1 MKNSYKGEQT
11 MNSKRGIIRSL
22 VCTTLA
28 CSFATC
34 ALAADKDNGETVQS
48 SWMDRTDIGV
58 AVQSTQK
65 DNYHEYKINPTPYR
79 NTDSAITRSEH
90 SSTQEMKKAQYFIET
105 IQPIKYY
112 GEHAKSVLFIQGRI
126 DGNGGEKISSD
137 AYWNGGES
145 SYIGDDPKYKA
156 AARLAQQPSYLD
168 KGETVQHDSLGIVGS
183 IGAGYRRLS
192 KNEHAYMGINTFY
205 DYAFRDKLSRVG
217 IGLEYVAGLNKISAN
232 VYHGLSE
239 KKTKPYYF
247 ENSLVIVPRADEFH
261 YPEDGHPNGFTKIR
275 YAYENV
281 LDGYNVRY
289 TRDYKNARW
298 ISTYVDGYHWKTKSL
313 REHPVDMFYL
323 NQHKWKSI
331 SGLKLGATLNITP
344 HISIDLGFN
353 KNNISSGE
361 PYVSVM
367 YTLGKSKYAY
377 LGGKHSE
384 NTVSTARSKMLDKVK
399 RHDLVVESYSE
410 YNYRDTPWDHL

>member
-1 MKNSYKGEQT
+1 MV
-11 MNSKRGIIRSL
+11 SKRVIIKSL
-22 VCTTLA
+22 VCTALT

-34 ALAADKDNGETVQS
+34 ALAADKDNGEKVQS

-58 AVQSTQK
+58 AVQGAQK
-65 DNYHEYKINPTPYR
+65 DTYHEYKINPTPYR
-79 NTDSAITRSEH
+79 NTSSAITRSEH
-90 SSTQEMKKAQYFIET
+90 SSTQEMKNSQYFIET

-168 KGETVQHDSLGIVGS
+168 KGETVQHDSLGVVGS

-192 KNEHAYMGINTFY
+192 KNEHAYVGINTFY

-247 ENSLVIVPRADEFH
+247 ENSLVIVPRAD
-261 YPEDGHPNGFTKIR
+261 
-275 YAYENV
+275 
-281 LDGYNVRY
+281 
-289 TRDYKNARW
+289 
-298 ISTYVDGYHWKTKSL
+298 
-313 REHPVDMFYL
+313 
-323 NQHKWKSI
+323 
-331 SGLKLGATLNITP
+331 
-344 HISIDLGFN
+344 
-353 KNNISSGE
+353 
-361 PYVSVM
+361 
-367 YTLGKSKYAY
+367 
-377 LGGKHSE
+377 
-384 NTVSTARSKMLDKVK
+384 
-399 RHDLVVESYSE
+399 
-410 YNYRDTPWDHL
+410 